1 MKKYKKI
8 FTIIFSL
15 IIVMSLSI
23 TAVAADT
30 IGGDTPPTTPMITV
44 PAVGDNSAHTYD
56 VYQVLKGEVERDSN
70 SLTVLTDALWGKNA
84 VTTDESKIADAIK
97 ELQEAQKLTT
107 DIDKLKI
114 IKKYV
119 DLTSERYGRVSAG
132 NPLEVEPGYYVIVD
146 KGHDGNGQTAAGE
159 GLSLYI
165 TQIVGNVEISPKKG
179 HTTSEKKV
187 QDDEANTQGWNDSA
201 DYDIGDQ
208 VPFKLSAII
217 TDDYANYTHGY
228 KLTFHDT
235 LSSGLT
241 LIQNL
246 DKDKYPG
253 FKDSIEVKIGEK
265 SIDEEYYEVKIGDQC
280 GDKCSFE
287 VVFSDLKQI
296 QDIKAGSKID
306 VYYKAI
312 LNENA
317 VIGANGNPNKSHI
330 TYTNNPNDEQAGE
343 NGKTVEDTVIVFTYE
358 LEVNKY
364 ANEVS
369 EDNKLKGAEFSL
381 YKGDTLVKT
390 ITGTDSS
397 TFTFSGLDAGLYTL
411 KETKTPEGYNT
422 MKDMTIEITAT
433 HTLNSSTP
441 ALESLTVTPANAFT
455 VDKSA
460 GKISGNIINY
470 SGATLPTTGG
480 MGTTIIYIIG
490 GVMVVGAS
498 LLLITKRRMRGAN
511 R

>member
-1 MKKYKKI
+1 MKKI
-8 FTIIFSL
+8 FAMIFSV

-23 TAVAADT
+23 TAFADGDPGNRDTGTPT
-30 IGGDTPPTTPMITV
+30 IPMITV
-44 PAVGDNSAHTYD
+44 PAAGDNSAHKYD
-56 VYQVLKGEVERDSN
+56 VYQVLKGEVEKDSKG
-70 SLTVLTDALWGKNA
+70 LTVLTNALWGKNA
-84 VTTDESKIADAIK
+84 TENDETKLAEAIK
-97 ELQEAQKLTT
+97 DLQEAQKLTT
-107 DIDKLKI
+107 DIDKLNI

-119 DLTSERYGRVSAG
+119 NLNSEKYGSVSAG
-132 NPLEVEPGYYVIVD
+132 APLEVEPGYYVIVD
-146 KGHDGNGQTAAGE
+146 KGHDDNGQTAAGE

-187 QDDEANTQGWNDSA
+187 QDDELDGWNDSA
-201 DYDIGDQ
+201 DYDIGDE

-217 TDDYANYTHGY
+217 TNDYANYTYGY

-246 DKDKYPG
+246 EDYN
-253 FKDSIEVKIGEK
+253 DSIEVKVGNK
-265 SIDEEYYEVKIGDQC
+265 TIDSQYYEVKIGTQC
-280 GDKCSFE
+280 SDGCSFE
-287 VVFSDLKQI
+287 VVFDNLKQI
-296 QDIKAGSKID
+296 QGINAGSRID
-306 VYYKAI
+306 VFYKAI
-312 LNENA
+312 LNEDA
-317 VIGANGNPNKSHI
+317 VIGATGNSNTSHI

-343 NGKTVEDTVIVFTYE
+343 NGKTPEDTVIVFTYE

-364 ANEVS
+364 ANEVD
-369 EDNKLKGAEFSL
+369 EKNKLNGAEFSL
-381 YKGDTLVKT
+381 YKGDKLVKT
-390 ITGTDSS
+390 ITGTESS
-397 TFTFSGLDAGLYTL
+397 TFTFSGLDAGTYIL

-422 MKDMTIEITAT
+422 MKDMTIQITAS
-433 HTLNSSTP
+433 HD
-441 ALESLTVTPANAFT
+441 LESDKPLLRSLAVTPANAFT
-455 VDKSA
+455 VDKET